1 MGVNINAGEL
11 FRILEITPAE
21 QNIMLVGRHGIGK
34 SRIVTDYFT
43 QRNRKVVSLFLG
55 QMSDPGD
62 IIGLPVLSGDSKRTE
77 FRLPFW
83 FPDDNRAVVL
93 FLDELNR
100 ARPEILQTVMDLVLN
115 KTLAGK
121 RLPEGSQIIS
131 AINEGEEY
139 QLTDLDPALVSRF
152 NVYHF
157 APTSDE
163 WLLWA
168 AGRQLDNRVID
179 FISNNPDLLDE
190 KVNADSGLTKTADR
204 RAWERVAELIAPLTE
219 IDRTVEKTIA
229 GIIGIP
235 TALKFCTHIKKMTQ
249 LNAMDILLNF
259 KKHAAKLKKAQTH
272 EITVLNEA
280 MFRIIETEEAAE
292 KIKKYIENLELFVRW
307 LVDNKRQEEL
317 AHWTTM
323 YESTLY
329 PKSRFKILTHS
340 QYIFQNV
347 VAFIKDLQI

>member
-1 MGVNINAGEL
+1 MGVNINTSEL
-11 FRILEITPAE
+11 YRILEITPLE

-34 SRIVTDYFT
+34 SRIITDYFT
-43 QRNRKVVSLFLG
+43 ERGRKVVSLFLG

-62 IIGLPVLSGDSKRTE
+62 IIGLPSLSSDNNRTE

-83 FPDDNRAVVL
+83 FPDDNSAVAL

-121 RLPEGSQIIS
+121 QLPAGSQIIS

-157 APTSDE
+157 APTTEE

-168 AGRQLDNRVID
+168 SGKKLDSRVVD
-179 FISNNPDLLDE
+179 FISANPDLLDE
-190 KVNADSGLTKTADR
+190 PVNPDGGLAKTADR
-204 RAWERVAELIAPLTE
+204 RAWERVAILIAPLKE
-219 IDRTVEKTIA
+219 IDKATEKAIA
-229 GIIGIP
+229 GIIGI
-235 TALKFCTHIKKMTQ
+235 TAALKFCAYVKKLSQ
-249 LNAMDILLNF
+249 LSAMDILTNF
-259 KKHAAKLKKAQTH
+259 KKNTAKLKKAQAH
-272 EITVLNEA
+272 ETTVLNEA
-280 MFRIIETEEAAE
+280 MFRIIETEEE
-292 KIKKYIENLELFVRW
+292 EQKIKNYIENLELYVRW
-307 LVDNKRQEEL
+307 LVDEKRQEVL

-323 YESTLY
+323 YEAATYS
-329 PKSRFKILTHS
+329 KSRFKILNHS
-340 QYIFQNV
+340 QYIFNNV
-347 VAFIKDLQI
+347 VSFIKDIEI

>member
-1 MGVNINAGEL
+1 MGVNINTSEL
-11 FRILEITPAE
+11 YRILEITPVA

-34 SRIVTDYFT
+34 SRIINDYFT
-43 QRNRKVVSLFLG
+43 ERGRKVVSLFLG

-62 IIGLPVLSGDSKRTE
+62 IIGLPALNSEHNRTE

-83 FPDDNRAVVL
+83 FPDDDRPVAL

-121 RLPEGSQIIS
+121 SLPDGSQIIS

-157 APTSDE
+157 SPTSGE

-168 AGRQLDNRVID
+168 SGRKLDSRVVD
-179 FISNNPDLLDE
+179 FISHNPDLLDE
-190 KVNADSGLTKTADR
+190 PVNADSGLAKTADR
-204 RAWERVAELIAPLTE
+204 RAWERVADLIAPLKE
-219 IDRTVEKTIA
+219 IDKTTEKAIA
-229 GIIGIP
+229 GIIGI
-235 TALKFCTHIKKMTQ
+235 TAALKFGAYIKQ
-249 LNAMDILLNF
+249 LSQLSATDILLNF
-259 KKHAAKLKKAQTH
+259 KKNAAKLKKAPAH
-272 EITVLNEA
+272 ETTVLNEA
-280 MFRIIETEEAAE
+280 MFRIIETEEE
-292 KIKKYIENLELFVRW
+292 PQKIKTYIDNLELYIRW
-307 LVDNKRQEEL
+307 LVDEKRQEVL

-323 YESTLY
+323 YESKMF
-329 PKSRFKILTHS
+329 PKSRFKILSHS
-340 QYIFQNV
+340 PYIFQNV
-347 VAFIKDLQI
+347 VSFIKDIQI